1 MIIEG
6 EISMESQKNE
16 SLLIQPEWRIIDQ
29 SSLGP
34 MFDALQSFAM
44 DDTLCTSVG
53 AGNSPSTARSWVH
66 HKTIVL
72 GIQDTKLPALEAGLN
87 VLEDRGYRYIVRNSG
102 GLAVVLDEGV
112 LNLSLVFP
120 DSEKGIDINRG
131 YDAMLQ
137 LSKDMF
143 KDFPV
148 DIEAKEITNSYC
160 PGSYDLSI
168 NGKKFAGISQRRI
181 RNGVAVQIYLCVNGS
196 GSERARVIRDFYQ
209 GGKREE
215 SRKFV
220 FPKIHPEVMASL
232 SELLGTELTIQDT
245 MLRFLQSLKGFG
257 GKIFASQLEGEELS
271 LYENYLDRVHQRN
284 EKVLER

>member
-1 MIIEG
+1 
-6 EISMESQKNE
+6 MELQKNQ

-34 MFDALQSFAM
+34 MFDALQSFAI

-53 AGNSPSTARSWVH
+53 AGNSPATARSWVH
-66 HKTIVL
+66 HNTIVL
-72 GIQDTKLPALEAGLN
+72 GIQDTKLPALEDGLK
-87 VLEDRGYRYIVRNSG
+87 VLEELGYRYIVRNSG

-137 LSKDMF
+137 LTEDMF

-148 DIEAKEITNSYC
+148 TIEAKEIVNSYC

-168 NGKKFAGISQRRI
+168 GGKKFAGISQRRI

-196 GSERARVIRDFYQ
+196 GSERAKVIRDFYQ
-209 GGKREE
+209 AGRREE
-215 SRKFV
+215 SKKFI
-220 FPKIHPEVMASL
+220 FPEIYPEVMASL
-232 SELLGTELTIQDT
+232 SELLGVELTIQDT
-245 MLRFLQSLKGFG
+245 MLRFLQSLRGFSG
-257 GKIFASQLEGEELS
+257 RIYASQLEGDELP
-271 LYENYLDRVHQRN
+271 LYEGYLDRVHQRN
-284 EKVLER
+284 GKVLER